1 MPSFA
6 YSARDRQGNVLS
18 NNAKA
23 RNSRDLITKLR
34 GRGLTVTEIRQE
46 KSGLG
51 SVVLF
56 QPRVKI
62 NDIAVFSR
70 QFASMVEAGIQLAPC
85 LNIMVKQTE
94 NPTLSKI
101 TEQVKTD
108 VEGGTSLCDS
118 MAKHP
123 KVFNN
128 LYTSMVKAGEMSG
141 TLPLILNQLATLL
154 EKRRALQNKVKSA
167 LFLPVVVLGFCMLV
181 TLGLIIF
188 IVPTFAAVFQQVGA
202 DLPRPTMILI
212 GLSEALRGPKGGIAL
227 VSFIIMVILFRRIVK
242 TERGGFVWDRI
253 KLKLP
258 LFGSLIIKQVVANFS
273 RTFALL
279 DRSGVNILDSLEIV
293 ADTVGNRIVAKAI
306 KEASS
311 SIQQGENMS
320 TPLERSQ
327 VFPPMVTHMIVVGE
341 ETGTVETMLNK
352 IADLYEDDVDRTVEG
367 LTKLIE
373 PIMMIL
379 VGLMVASILVAL
391 YLPIFGMAGA
401 LSDGV
406 Q

>member
-6 YSARDRQGNVLS
+6 YTARDRQGRVQTD
-18 NNAKA
+18 NAKA
-23 RNSRDLITKLR
+23 RNSRDLISKLR

-46 KSGLG
+46 KKIG
-51 SVVLF
+51 SIVLF

-85 LNIMVKQTE
+85 LDIMVKQTE
-94 NPTLSKI
+94 NPTLSKV
-101 TEQVKTD
+101 TEQVKTE
-108 VEGGTSLCDS
+108 VENGTSLS
-118 MAKHP
+118 ESLAKHP
-123 KVFNN
+123 KIFSN

-141 TLPLILNQLATLL
+141 TLPLILDQLALLL

-167 LFLPVVVLGFCMLV
+167 LFLPTVVLGFCMLV

-188 IVPTFAAVFQQVGA
+188 VVPTFAAVFHSVGA
-202 DLPRPTMILI
+202 DLPRPTLILI
-212 GLSEALRGPKGGIAL
+212 GLSEDLRGPKGGIAL
-227 VSFIIMVILFRRIVK
+227 VSFIVMVVLFRRVVK
-242 TERGGFVWDRI
+242 TEKGGFIWDRI
-253 KLKLP
+253 KLKMP
-258 LFGSLIIKQVVANFS
+258 LFGSLIIKQVVANFA

-279 DRSGVNILDSLEIV
+279 DRSGVNILDSLDIV
-293 ADTVGNRIVAKAI
+293 ADTVGNRVVAKTI

-311 SIQQGENMS
+311 SIQQGENIS
-320 TPLERSQ
+320 TPLQRSQ

-352 IADLYEDDVDRTVEG
+352 IADFYEDDVDRTVEG

-373 PIMMIL
+373 PLMMIF
-379 VGLMVASILVAL
+379 VGLQVAAILICL
-391 YLPIFGMAGA
+391 YLPIFNMAGA
-401 LSDGV
+401 MSDAV
-406 Q
+406 S

>member
-6 YSARDRQGNVLS
+6 YTARDRQGNVQT
-18 NNAKA
+18 NNTKA
-23 RNSRDLITKLR
+23 RNSRDLIAKLR

-46 KSGLG
+46 KKIG
-51 SVVLF
+51 SIVIF

-85 LNIMVKQTE
+85 LDIMVKQTE

-101 TEQVKTD
+101 TEQVKTE
-108 VEGGTSLCDS
+108 VENGTSLS
-118 MAKHP
+118 ESLAKHP
-123 KVFNN
+123 KVFSN

-167 LFLPVVVLGFCMLV
+167 LFLPTVVLSFCMLV

-188 IVPTFAAVFQQVGA
+188 VVPSFAAIFQDVGA
-202 DLPRPTMILI
+202 DLPRPTLILI
-212 GLSEALRGPKGGIAL
+212 GISEDLRGPKGGIAL
-227 VSFIIMVILFRRIVK
+227 VALIVMVILFRRVVK
-242 TERGGFVWDRI
+242 TERGGFIWDRI

-293 ADTVGNRIVAKAI
+293 ADTVGNRVVAKTI

-311 SIQQGENMS
+311 SIQQGENIS

-373 PIMMIL
+373 PLMMIF
-379 VGLMVASILVAL
+379 VGMLVASILICL
-391 YLPIFGMAGA
+391 YLPIFNMAGA
-401 LSDGV
+401 MSDAV